1 MATVRMLPSKT
12 LQEWHYSFSTL
23 ASASSLYETALLQCA
38 QPYWAIEDEA
48 SIANRILPC
57 VGFSRLCM
65 ALINKL
71 PTYVLFWHSYW
82 CWKKRVP
89 SVFFWFFFP
98 SLAFTTLPCALFE
111 KGPSCFRTFLFDLC
125 NKLVTL
131 HPPHHHYGLFF
142 SFLFLSFLFFS
153 FPFFSIFHSPK
164 HANYLGKS
172 SVAGNMFRP
181 LIIHHHLKIS
191 TTVWE
196 VAVLQF
202 VPFLEDI

>member
-1 MATVRMLPSKT
+1 MPFFYINYFSSLFRIYSFLYVYIYTLGVTEDMATVRMLPSKT

-38 QPYWAIEDEA
+38 QPYWAIEDEV

-57 VGFSRLCM
+57 VGFSGYVWLW
-65 ALINKL
+65 LINFL
-71 PTYVLFWHSYW
+71 LT
-82 CWKKRVP
+82 C
-89 SVFFWFFFP
+89 FFGILIDVGRRGSLLFFFGFFSP

-142 SFLFLSFLFFS
+142 SFLFLSF
-153 FPFFSIFHSPK
+153 P
-164 HANYLGKS
+164 Y
-172 SVAGNMFRP
+172 
-181 LIIHHHLKIS
+181 S
-191 TTVWE
+191 THPNTRT
-196 VAVLQF
+196 
-202 VPFLEDI
+202 I

>member
-1 MATVRMLPSKT
+1 MPFFYINYFSSLFRIYSFLYVYIYTLGVTEDMATVRMLPSKT

-98 SLAFTTLPCALFE
+98 LTGLHHS
-111 KGPSCFRTFLFDLC
+111 SMCF
-125 NKLVTL
+125 
-131 HPPHHHYGLFF
+131 
-142 SFLFLSFLFFS
+142 
-153 FPFFSIFHSPK
+153 
-164 HANYLGKS
+164 
-172 SVAGNMFRP
+172 
-181 LIIHHHLKIS
+181 
-191 TTVWE
+191 VWE
-196 VAVLQF
+196 GPLMFPHLF
-202 VPFLEDI
+202 VWFV